1 MKEGQQRQ
9 AVADAT
15 AEAVRV
21 ADAAACA
28 QEHAHTVALVEL
40 KKVHTAKLADLKEAA
55 RAQEAKLT
63 TELAEAAKAAT
74 KASVER
80 ENALSQV
87 RSEMSCLGI
96 STQQAQTEQA
106 KAEQANAEADVAHEK
121 AAAGAAAAL
130 ATARTDVKDLRESL
144 STMQAD
150 FQSEQKRATG
160 AMLELERERERGAT
174 ASDRRPP

>member
-1 MKEGQQRQ
+1 MKREKPPSCLPQLTVLAMAAAAVATMPAAAIDLVAQACNSNQVFLKNLARDLFEMKEGQQRQ

-28 QEHAHTVALVEL
+28 QEHAHMVALVEL
-40 KKVHTAKLADLKEAA
+40 KKMHTAKLADLKEAA

-96 STQQAQTEQA
+96 STQQA
-106 KAEQANAEADVAHEK
+106 
-121 AAAGAAAAL
+121 
-130 ATARTDVKDLRESL
+130 
-144 STMQAD
+144 
-150 FQSEQKRATG
+150 
-160 AMLELERERERGAT
+160 
-174 ASDRRPP
+174 